1 MRKDEDRLFKGSV
14 FVEFASVDEAKA
26 LVDQESLKYNEEELI
41 KMTKWV
47 VNNTEQFF
55 FLSEAMSTLKI
66 FSVHTNTPERFENT
80 TIIGHFGFV
89 FEENSTKG
97 ITFNLN
103 INKGDFICFKKFH
116 FQNVFHPH

>member
-66 FSVHTNTPERFENT
+66 FSVHTKT
-80 TIIGHFGFV
+80 
-89 FEENSTKG
+89 
-97 ITFNLN
+97 
-103 INKGDFICFKKFH
+103 
-116 FQNVFHPH
+116 

>member
-1 MRKDEDRLFKGSV
+1 MKIEHQQVTTITMRKDEDRLFKGSV

-55 FLSEAMSTLKI
+55 SIWVYVHSENI
-66 FSVHTNTPERFENT
+66 F
-80 TIIGHFGFV
+80 
-89 FEENSTKG
+89 
-97 ITFNLN
+97 
-103 INKGDFICFKKFH
+103 C
-116 FQNVFHPH
+116 PH

>member
-55 FLSEAMSTLKI
+55 FSIWGHVHSENI
-66 FSVHTNTPERFENT
+66 F
-80 TIIGHFGFV
+80 
-89 FEENSTKG
+89 
-97 ITFNLN
+97 
-103 INKGDFICFKKFH
+103 C
-116 FQNVFHPH
+116 PH